1 LNLDKRQTRCSEDFW
16 RVIVVW
22 FCLEAVIRIGIWCGF
37 LWLKSVENVIA
48 CIFLALLGL
57 IWLDFRILQIA
68 LDSMNEMQ
76 EYIDRRLDEK
86 ENRKK

>member
-1 LNLDKRQTRCSEDFW
+1 
-16 RVIVVW
+16 
-22 FCLEAVIRIGIWCGF
+22 
-37 LWLKSVENVIA
+37 
-48 CIFLALLGL
+48 L